1 MQQLAQMPYEILESK
16 SVTYQDFLF
25 KLIIIGDS
33 AVGKSCMLHRLTNNE
48 FVNDHEVTVGVEFG
62 TLLVKLEQQVFKL
75 QIWDTAGQDSFK
87 SITKIF
93 YRGAHCIFLTYDI
106 TRLDTFNNLATWYNE
121 VMAQSEPDVILF
133 LVGNKKDEE
142 QKRAVT
148 LDRVE
153 KFKADRNI
161 TFHFETSA
169 LTGEN
174 IEQLFI
180 TASKVLYNTFK
191 DKIDQ
196 MVSDTSD
203 D

>member
-1 MQQLAQMPYEILESK
+1 MERLAKMPYEILENK

-48 FVNDHEVTVGVEFG
+48 FVQDHEVTVGVEFG

-93 YRGAHCIFLTYDI
+93 YRGAHCIFLTYDM
-106 TRLDTFNNLATWYNE
+106 TRLETFNNLATWYNE
-121 VMAQSEPDVILF
+121 VMAQSEPDVILV
-133 LVGNKKDEE
+133 LVGNKKDEVN
-142 QKRAVT
+142 KRAVT
-148 LDRVE
+148 EERIE
-153 KFKADRNI
+153 KFKADRGI
-161 TFHFETSA
+161 QFSFETSA

-191 DKIDQ
+191 DKID
-196 MVSDTSD
+196 
-203 D
+203 

>member
-1 MQQLAQMPYEILESK
+1 M
-16 SVTYQDFLF
+16 
-25 KLIIIGDS
+25 
-33 AVGKSCMLHRLTNNE
+33 
-48 FVNDHEVTVGVEFG
+48 
-62 TLLVKLEQQVFKL
+62 
-75 QIWDTAGQDSFK
+75 
-87 SITKIF
+87 
-93 YRGAHCIFLTYDI
+93 TYDI

-142 QKRAVT
+142 EKRAVT

-180 TASKVLYNTFK
+180 TASKFLYNTFK
-191 DKIDQ
+191 DKID
-196 MVSDTSD
+196 
-203 D
+203 

>member
-1 MQQLAQMPYEILESK
+1 M
-16 SVTYQDFLF
+16 
-25 KLIIIGDS
+25 
-33 AVGKSCMLHRLTNNE
+33 
-48 FVNDHEVTVGVEFG
+48 
-62 TLLVKLEQQVFKL
+62 
-75 QIWDTAGQDSFK
+75 
-87 SITKIF
+87 
-93 YRGAHCIFLTYDI
+93 TYDI

-142 QKRAVT
+142 KKRAVT

-153 KFKADRNI
+153 KFKNDRGI
-161 TFHFETSA
+161 QFSFETSA
-169 LTGEN
+169 MTGEN

-191 DKIDQ
+191 DKIDA
-196 MVSDTSD
+196 MVSNDLLIGRGKKRSKKRKTRRSLVKRLRARMNKWLKRKRAALVDVFTYFAIIILIQYICLDSFFLVSHFD